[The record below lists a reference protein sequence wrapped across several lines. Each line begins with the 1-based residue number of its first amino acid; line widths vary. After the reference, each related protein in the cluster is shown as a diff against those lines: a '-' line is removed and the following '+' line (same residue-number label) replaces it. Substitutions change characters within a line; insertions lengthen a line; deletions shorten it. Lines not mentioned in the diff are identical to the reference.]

1 MNDTLKAFRAKF
13 EHKLKTL
20 REDFE
25 NRIKEMREFNREECR
40 NADTRLNN
48 LEDAINQEISDRVT
62 ETDEKI
68 GETQDILTCKFN
80 CN

>member
-25 NRIKEMREFNREECR
+25 KKISDMRKYNRDEFA
-40 NADTRLNN
+40 NAEARLDR
-48 LEDAINQEISDRVT
+48 LENSIVQEINDRIT

-68 GETQDILTCKFN
+68 GETQETLTSK
-80 CN
+80 